1 MRKLIVWAL
10 TATLALAPTAP
21 AYAEQARRGRAF
33 FNPGTDLSTPE
44 RYAQEIEKC
53 ATDNTASRLSC
64 DMLVSSFNAAFN
76 DIDDVRNYRE
86 LAEYFRLETEVR
98 PCPQV
103 VTPVAYVIGDK
114 VGYSERELREN
125 CFFDT
130 NAQRFISSAG
140 CGQWTP
146 NLSSARNAASV
157 SQPPPAPSTPD
168 TLGRERNE
176 GLVLPPQN
184 FEARETEGRGFL
196 EKHKG
201 KLLTAGAVAGG
212 LALLGLLLRSK
223 QEVNQCVSVVI
234 GAPTVRECR

>member
-1 MRKLIVWAL
+1 MKRLVVWAIVASL
-10 TATLALAPTAP
+10 ILAPAAP
-21 AYAEQARRGRAF
+21 AYASEQRARSF
-33 FNPGTDLSTPE
+33 FDPGTDLSTPD
-44 RYAQEIEKC
+44 RYAREIEKC
-53 ATDNTASRLSC
+53 ATDETASRLSC
-64 DMLVSSFNAAFN
+64 DMLVSSFNAAF
-76 DIDDVRNYRE
+76 DDVDDVRNYRE
-86 LAEYFRLETEVR
+86 LADYFRMETEVR

-114 VGYSERELREN
+114 VGYAERELREN

-146 NLSSARNAASV
+146 KLALARNAASV
-157 SQPPPAPSTPD
+157 AMEPQPAPSTPSNF
-168 TLGRERNE
+168 GRDRND
-176 GLVLPPQN
+176 GLVLPPENAAADRDRQ
-184 FEARETEGRGFL
+184 GFL

-201 KLLTAGAVAGG
+201 KLIGAGAVAGG